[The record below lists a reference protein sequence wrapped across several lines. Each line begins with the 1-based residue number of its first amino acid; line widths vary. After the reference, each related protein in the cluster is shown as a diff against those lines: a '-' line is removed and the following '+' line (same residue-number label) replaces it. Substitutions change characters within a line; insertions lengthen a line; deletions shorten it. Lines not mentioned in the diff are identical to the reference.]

1 MKRPESTGPRAGKKK
16 RHVVN
21 KISSALVRA
30 WLTVLL
36 IVAPA
41 LVLPGREDGTE
52 ILLLVAIA
60 AGVLVFVEYL
70 SVYPGLMEFSS
81 APPFNRIR
89 YLMLLGTL
97 LALASIIGGMTHPST
112 LTRMVAA
119 IGTLVA
125 HAVDMP
131 FSPIRLMTA
140 AVPEASAP
148 LVQALS
154 GIAFLLSLLGIAVFL
169 ATARFL
175 GWPGKRGFNVWTNL
189 PTFEPT
195 ASFDVVARMRR
206 DARVNVILGITLPF
220 VIPQIVIAAAP
231 VLPPLGPSAPLT
243 LIWIVAAWAFLPASL
258 LMRAMGLGLVA
269 GMIDAK
275 RNVGSALQPA

>member
-1 MKRPESTGPRAGKKK
+1 MTRPESTGPRAGKK
-16 RHVVN
+16 RAVIN

-41 LVLPGREDGTE
+41 LVLPGHEDGAE
-52 ILLLVAIA
+52 LLLLVAIA
-60 AGVLVFVEYL
+60 AGALVFVEYL

-97 LALASIIGGMTHPST
+97 LALASIIGGLTEPST
-112 LTRMVAA
+112 LSSMASAVGAL
-119 IGTLVA
+119 IA
-125 HAVDMP
+125 HALDFP
-131 FSPIRLMTA
+131 FSPVRLM
-140 AVPEASAP
+140 ASAAADG
-148 LVQALS
+148 QEALMRALC
-154 GIAFLLSLLGIAVFL
+154 GIAFLVGLLGIAVFL
-169 ATARFL
+169 AAARLL

-195 ASFDVVARMRR
+195 ASYDVVARMRR
-206 DARVNVILGITLPF
+206 DARVNVILGFILPF
-220 VIPQIVIAAAP
+220 VIPQVVIAAAP
-231 VLPPLGPSAPLT
+231 VLPPLDASAPLT

>member
-1 MKRPESTGPRAGKKK
+1 M
-16 RHVVN
+16 VN

-41 LVLPGREDGTE
+41 LVLPGHEDGVE
-52 ILLLVAIA
+52 IMLLVALA

-70 SVYPGLMEFSS
+70 SVYPGLMEFSA

-89 YLMLLGTL
+89 YLMLLATL
-97 LALASIIGGMTHPST
+97 LALASIHGGSVEPSS
-112 LTRMVAA
+112 LTRMLAA

-125 HAVDMP
+125 HALDLP
-131 FSPIRLMTA
+131 FSPVRSMAEAAPGAGLPLMH
-140 AVPEASAP
+140 
-148 LVQALS
+148 ALC
-154 GIAFLLSLLGIAVFL
+154 GIALLLNLIGIGVFL
-169 ATARFL
+169 VAARLL
-175 GWPGKRGFNVWTNL
+175 GWPGKRSFNVWTNL

-195 ASFDVVARMRR
+195 ASDDVVARMRR
-206 DARVNVILGITLPF
+206 DARVNAALGFLLPF

-231 VLPPLGPSAPLT
+231 ILPPLGASAPLT
-243 LIWIVAAWAFLPASL
+243 LIWVIAAWAFLPASL